1 MNNTNPTKETP
12 EDLVGDVR
20 QILGLEA
27 IKPVEVATPTLI
39 QTPVPVVSPKLEA
52 ILADAQIYEIPT
64 GEAFSKSIYQRK
76 INGRS
81 DSYKTLTTSKY
92 DSAVNQVRNLYKSIN
107 NKENLKVESAKEIV
121 NSFALILK
129 SDRNIL
135 LNFSNMP
142 VSHEDYLYA
151 HAVNVCLLSL
161 IIASAE
167 GYTEAQTVEVSLA
180 GLLQD
185 VGMELVPE
193 AIMVKN
199 GSLNAHEIY
208 EVHKHPI
215 HSANILESM
224 SGLSPATLLAIYQHH
239 ERMGGTGYPKMKSS
253 TFVHPY
259 ARIIAI
265 ADTYSALVVD
275 RPYRKKY
282 RPYNAMEAVIKMGA
296 TGLFDTKLIRKF
308 MECMSLFPLG
318 SLVKLSSGRI
328 GKVVHANP
336 SDFTKPSIAI
346 LSDETG
352 KPMET
357 TTLVELKTSSEDKI
371 VQALGHEDFQQ
382 TLMDGF

>member
-1 MNNTNPTKETP
+1 M
-12 EDLVGDVR
+12 VGGIR
-20 QILGLEA
+20 QILGLEV
-27 IKPVEVATPTLI
+27 IKPIEVAIPLSIETAPP
-39 QTPVPVVSPKLEA
+39 QVSPKLEA
-52 ILADAQIYEIPT
+52 LLTDVQLFEIST
-64 GEAFSKSIYQRK
+64 GEAFSKSMYQRK
-76 INGRS
+76 ITGRS
-81 DSYKTLTTSKY
+81 ESYKTLTTSKY
-92 DSAVNQVRNLYKSIN
+92 DNAVKQVRNLYKNIN
-107 NKENLKVESAKEIV
+107 NKDVVKVESAKEIV
-121 NSFALILK
+121 NSFILILK
-129 SDRNIL
+129 SDQNIL

-167 GYTEAQTVEVSLA
+167 GYTEAQTVEVALA

-185 VGMELVPE
+185 VGMELIPE
-193 AIMVKN
+193 NILTKN
-199 GSLNAHEIY
+199 GALTSAEMY

-215 HSANILESM
+215 QSTNILESM
-224 SGLSPATLLAIYQHH
+224 AGLSPATLLAIYQHH
-239 ERMGGTGYPKMKSS
+239 ERMGGTGYPKKKSS

-265 ADTYSALVVD
+265 TDTYAALVVD

-282 RPYNAMEAVIKMGA
+282 RPYQAMEAVIKMGA

-318 SLVKLSSGRI
+318 SLVKLTSGRI

-336 SDFTKPSIAI
+336 TDFTKPSISI
-346 LSDETG
+346 LSDEMG
-352 KPMET
+352 KPLET
-357 TTLVELKTSSEDKI
+357 TTLIELKSSSEEKI